1 MASQIID
8 LVYEATNNKGKTEK
22 FITKFSKVYTPIVIV
37 IAILLVIV
45 PLILGADMDKWIDIA
60 LFFLV
65 ASCPCSLVISI
76 PLSFFSCIG
85 AISKKGMIIKGT
97 KHIENLSKTD
107 IIAFDKT
114 GTLTTGK
121 MVIDKLEAT
130 KIP

>member
-1 MASQIID
+1 
-8 LVYEATNNKGKTEK
+8 
-22 FITKFSKVYTPIVIV
+22 
-37 IAILLVIV
+37 
-45 PLILGADMDKWIDIA
+45 MDKWIDIA

-114 GTLTTGK
+114 GNRAFTEKFPWCIWRRTGRVQVWNHSGLWK
-121 MVIDKLEAT
+121 NGRKHL
-130 KIP
+130 